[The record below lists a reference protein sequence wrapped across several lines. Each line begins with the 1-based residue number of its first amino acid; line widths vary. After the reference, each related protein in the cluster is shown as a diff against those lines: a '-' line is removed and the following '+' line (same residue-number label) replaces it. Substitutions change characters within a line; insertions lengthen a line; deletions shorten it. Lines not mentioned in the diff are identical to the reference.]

1 MAIQDRFDLGQAVV
15 LAAVSVGLWMLYG
28 VVYNL
33 FLSPLAKFPGP
44 KLAAITPWYEFYW
57 DGIQGGQYYFEIEKM
72 HKEFGAQ
79 NLWIPLLS

>member
-1 MAIQDRFDLGQAVV
+1 MAVQDHFDLGQAVV

-28 VVYNL
+28 VVYKL
-33 FLSPLAKFPGP
+33 FLSPLAKLPGR

-72 HKEFGAQ
+72 HKEFGGRS
-79 NLWIPLLS
+79 LWIPLLS